1 MPGFGG
7 KATDIAAFT
16 NEQVVEL
23 SNYLLQHYGSAA
35 YSVTPQMVEQVRS
48 GQAPKP
54 LLATLVEVDKW
65 LACAIVILLV
75 LWLIARRFSR
85 TRVRPTGRWMA

>member
-23 SNYLLQHYGSAA
+23 ANYLLQHYGNAS
-35 YSVTPQMVEQVRS
+35 YSVTPQMVEQVRG

-54 LLATLVEVDKW
+54 PLAALVDVGKW
-65 LACAIVILLV
+65 LVCALLISLV
-75 LWLIARRFSR
+75 LWRIVRHSSR
-85 TRVRPTGRWMA
+85 TRV